1 MPRKPPPEAYRSRH
15 LRTRLGRFMD
25 IHHVKASQL
34 QLASCVSRQHI
45 YRLRYGLM
53 DPTMSVMLRLRDGC
67 IALLDRR
74 VWLSELF
81 DCQEDDLL
89 MLVAPPARSDDRWLL
104 DLVLENDQR

>member
-1 MPRKPPPEAYRSRH
+1 
-15 LRTRLGRFMD
+15 
-25 IHHVKASQL
+25 
-34 QLASCVSRQHI
+34 
-45 YRLRYGLM
+45 M

-89 MLVAPPARSDDRWLL
+89 MRVAPVKGSEARWRLDNVLTDDEQPLSA
-104 DLVLENDQR
+104 VLSTAPS